1 MRRDP
6 HHYQETYQR
15 WKTSTTSGIDGLSPE
30 NAALLLAYLADME
43 TGRNIAKGTRKGA
56 RSFARLNNIRQRLG
70 FLMRAFDER
79 HHTPITLVTEEQV
92 HAYFGAMRAGTL
104 TRLDGRAYRSTGDYV
119 NVFKSFWHW
128 HMRASRRRG
137 EHVEDICTELDYRS
151 EKAPWVYLTQENV
164 ESLCAHAKYSYRVLI
179 TFLYDSGIRSP
190 TELVNC
196 RVRDFSADCT
206 QLQIRDEASKTFGR
220 TIKLLL
226 CADLIQGF
234 IRERN
239 LAPDDSVF
247 LISAIVA
254 NRYLKRLARRVLGD
268 ARSPGGERYC
278 DLTLYDFRH
287 SSACYW
293 LPRYKSESALKYR
306 FGWKRTDMIHYYTGF
321 LGMRDTITQD
331 DLLIASERTEIE
343 RALEQTRREKAVLEE
358 RLSAMERDV
367 RQFFSGLHGAA
378 EQVRVLA
385 RLLPGDGAP
394 ARFPPRCDA
403 TPRIAPP
410 PAPLQDKLPSG

>member
-15 WKTSTTSGIDGLSPE
+15 WKAGVTGGIEGLSAQ
-30 NAALLLAYLADME
+30 NAALLFAYLADME

-70 FLMRAFDER
+70 FLMRAFEER
-79 HHTPITLVTEEQV
+79 FHVPITQVNEEQV
-92 HAYFGAMRAGTL
+92 HAYFGGMRAGTIA
-104 TRLDGRAYRSTGDYV
+104 RLDGRAYRSTGDYV

-128 HMRASRRRG
+128 HMRASRKRG
-137 EHVEDICTELDYRS
+137 EHVDDLCTELDYRS
-151 EKAPWVYLTQENV
+151 EKAPWVYLTAEQIEQ
-164 ESLCAHAKYSYRVLI
+164 LCAHAKYSYRVLI
-179 TFLYDSGIRSP
+179 MFLYDSGIRSP

-196 RVRDFSADCT
+196 RVRDFSPDCT
-206 QLQIRDEASKTFGR
+206 QLQIREETSKTFGR

-226 CADLIQGF
+226 CAELVRAF

-239 LAPDDSVF
+239 LGPDESVF
-247 LISAIVA
+247 PISPIVT
-254 NRYLKRLARRVLGD
+254 NRYLKRLARRVLGCEQ
-268 ARSPGGERYC
+268 SPGGKRYC

-321 LGMRDTITQD
+321 LGMRDTITQG
-331 DLLIASERTEIE
+331 DLLMPTDRTEIE
-343 RALEQTRREKAVLEE
+343 RALEQTRREKAMLEE
-358 RLSAMERDV
+358 RLAAVERRMD
-367 RQFFSGLHGAA
+367 GALG
-378 EQVRVLA
+378 VVTRVVEEADALLA
-385 RLLPGDGAP
+385 RAAP
-394 ARFPPRCDA
+394 QP
-403 TPRIAPP
+403 APP
-410 PAPLQDKLPSG
+410 GGVAAPRSRPALPLQDTTP

>member
-15 WKTSTTSGIDGLSPE
+15 WKASVTGGIDGLSAT
-30 NAALLLAYLADME
+30 NAALLLAYLTDME

-70 FLMRAFDER
+70 FLMRAFEER
-79 HHTPITLVTEEQV
+79 SCIPITQVSEEQV

-128 HMRASRRRG
+128 HMRTARKRG
-137 EHVEDICTELDYRS
+137 EHVDDICTELDYRS
-151 EKAPWVYLTQENV
+151 EKAPWAYLTV
-164 ESLCAHAKYSYRVLI
+164 EQIAQLCAHAKYSYRVLI
-179 TFLYDSGIRSP
+179 MFLYDSGIRSP

-196 RVRDFSADCT
+196 RVRDFSLDCT
-206 QLQIRDEASKTFGR
+206 QLQIREETSKTFGR

-226 CADLIQGF
+226 CADLVRTYM
-234 IRERN
+234 RERN
-239 LAPDDSVF
+239 LTPDTAVF
-247 LISAIVA
+247 PISPIVT
-254 NRYLKRLARRVLGD
+254 NRYLKRLARRVLGCEQ
-268 ARSPGGERYC
+268 SPGGKRYSN
-278 DLTLYDFRH
+278 LTLYDFRH

-321 LGMRDTITQD
+321 LGMRDTITTD
-331 DLLIASERTEIE
+331 DLLMPAERTEIE
-343 RALEQTRREKAVLEE
+343 RALEQTRREKALLEE
-358 RLSAMERDV
+358 RFTLME
-367 RQFFSGLHGAA
+367 QHLQQLLSGLHGAA
-378 EQVRVLA
+378 DQAHVLA
-385 RLLPGDGAP
+385 RASDDARARSLPQCGAVP
-394 ARFPPRCDA
+394 QR
-403 TPRIAPP
+403 APP
-410 PAPLQDKLPSG
+410 QAPLQDETPSS

>member
-15 WKTSTTSGIDGLSPE
+15 WKASTTSGIDGLSPE

-70 FLMRAFDER
+70 FLMHAFEER
-79 HHTPITLVTEEQV
+79 FHVPITQITEEQV
-92 HAYFGAMRAGTL
+92 HAYFGGMRAGTL
-104 TRLDGRAYRSTGDYV
+104 TRLDGRVYRSTGDYV

-128 HMRASRRRG
+128 HMRTARKRG

-151 EKAPWVYLTQENV
+151 EKAPWVYLTAAQV
-164 ESLCAHAKYSYRVLI
+164 EQLCTHAKYSYRVLI

-196 RVRDFSADCT
+196 RVRDFSLDCT
-206 QLQIRDEASKTFGR
+206 QLQIRDETSKTFGR

-226 CADLIQGF
+226 CADLVREF

-239 LAPDDSVF
+239 LAPDDPVF
-247 LISAIVA
+247 PISAIVT
-254 NRYLKRLARRVLGD
+254 NRYLKRLARRVLGE
-268 ARSPGGERYC
+268 AQSPGGKRYS

-331 DLLIASERTEIE
+331 DLLMPAERTEIE
-343 RALEQTRREKAVLEE
+343 RALEQTRREKVVLEE
-358 RLSAMERDV
+358 RLAVMEAQMRHI
-367 RQFFSGLHGAA
+367 FGAVNDI
-378 EQVRVLA
+378 ERRA
-385 RLLPGDGAP
+385 R
-394 ARFPPRCDA
+394 
-403 TPRIAPP
+403 
-410 PAPLQDKLPSG
+410 